1 MSDPIATSD
10 PALICVTDVG
20 STTTKAVLFERSLG
34 ADREAWTMRRREAAT
49 TVERP
54 DEDVTIGVRRALAA
68 IEAES
73 QRERPP
79 EAERLVLLRDD
90 RPAVP
95 YFSTSSAGGGLAVA
109 VTGLVRAITS
119 RSAERVALGA
129 GAIVLDILA
138 IDDGR
143 TPYQKIRELERL
155 RPDLVLL
162 AGGFDGEAISGP
174 VFLAELLQQAN
185 LHPKRNPKA
194 KLPVIFAG
202 NRHAFPYVRET
213 LGERFLLR
221 AVDNLRPAAT
231 RERLGPARDAIH
243 ELFMEHV
250 MSQAPG
256 YPRLQEW
263 VDGPLLP
270 TPSAFGRILALVSR
284 ASGERILAVDVG
296 GATTD
301 VFTARHGEVQRT
313 VSANLGMSYS
323 ILQVLRTAGFPALRS
338 LLDPALDAD
347 DILNRIGDKHLHPT
361 RLPRDAA
368 DAEIER
374 AIATLAVREAVRA
387 HLHVL
392 SGKSDDRGEEEFRFR
407 SPLRRED
414 ASGAG
419 RREDGRAEV
428 SPPGYDLVIG
438 SGGALSHVPRETAAR
453 ILTDALHLPR
463 RTALAVDRAFVF
475 PHLGVLSAAHPTLA
489 VRLFHELGLVRL
501 GSAAGDD
508 RVPDPVH
515 PGPLHPVP
523 ARRDEAIRRGEI
535 RLARELSIPGEV
547 FVRPGR
553 EVDGDTVIARSTRVF
568 LRPFFLPVASVLEV
582 PPEEAAHCLLKSPG
596 ETVRVDELVARRK
609 GRLRAKEYH
618 STVSG
623 LIEKL
628 LPDGTLLVRENADQ
642 ARQVVTVP
650 AADEMRIDPR
660 KLAPFLRCQVG
671 QEVEAGQVLAGP
683 PPPSPAPPPPPRAG
697 APAARAPIRGRV
709 AAIQIEDGTIRIEP
723 LREELEVRAWI
734 PGMVEEVT
742 DRGAVISNSG
752 VEIQGAWG
760 CGGET
765 AGVLEFDDEV
775 AESASDRAGG
785 AVVYRDHL
793 SAGELERL
801 QAARVR
807 GVVAAGADL
816 APLLDAVWPFT
827 VVLIEGFG
835 VHPLDDGTAA
845 ILEAARGRKV
855 YLDGTTELRVGV
867 RRPRL
872 FVLDPASTP
881 GDPPRARVLSSGRL
895 A

>member
-683 PPPSPAPPPPPRAG
+683 PPPWGGPPPPPPPPPAPGG
-697 APAARAPIRGRV
+697 APRQAGPPPGRGGRGAWACRPPPPGRAP
-709 AAIQIEDGTIRIEP
+709 
-723 LREELEVRAWI
+723 
-734 PGMVEEVT
+734 
-742 DRGAVISNSG
+742 
-752 VEIQGAWG
+752 
-760 CGGET
+760 
-765 AGVLEFDDEV
+765 
-775 AESASDRAGG
+775 
-785 AVVYRDHL
+785 
-793 SAGELERL
+793 
-801 QAARVR
+801 
-807 GVVAAGADL
+807 
-816 APLLDAVWPFT
+816 
-827 VVLIEGFG
+827 
-835 VHPLDDGTAA
+835 
-845 ILEAARGRKV
+845 
-855 YLDGTTELRVGV
+855 
-867 RRPRL
+867 
-872 FVLDPASTP
+872 
-881 GDPPRARVLSSGRL
+881 PPRAPRSADAWRRSRSRTARSGSSRCGRNWRCEPGFPGWWRR
-895 A
+895 

>member
-683 PPPSPAPPPPPRAG
+683 PPPSR